1 MEKIREEAQQGSVMP
16 DRDIIRELIAAALE
30 MRKKAYC
37 PYSGYSVG
45 AALLAG
51 NGKVFG
57 GCNIENASFGD
68 TVCAERCAMFKAVY
82 DGKREFTAIAVIG
95 SGESPAFPCGICRQ
109 VMAEFCEKEFLII
122 TANCDRTAVSTD
134 TLAELLPHSFGPK
147 DLL

>member
-57 GCNIENASFGD
+57 GCNIENAAYPD
-68 TVCAERCAMFKAVY
+68 TVCGER
-82 DGKREFTAIAVIG
+82 GSGLSEGQSHRIAIARGLLRPGNILLFDEF
-95 SGESPAFPCGICRQ
+95 SSSLDPETEDRLIKNITELASDKTMIFITHRERI
-109 VMAEFCEKEFLII
+109 AEFC
-122 TANCDRTAVSTD
+122 DR
-134 TLAELLPHSFGPK
+134 ELKL
-147 DLL
+147 

>member
-1 MEKIREEAQQGSVMP
+1 MTAEKKEWLLDLAQEARARS
-16 DRDIIRELIAAALE
+16 
-30 MRKKAYC
+30 YS
-37 PYSGYSVG
+37 PYSNYAVG
-45 AALLAG
+45 AALLCADG
-51 NGKVFG
+51 TVYQ

-109 VMAEFCEKEFLII
+109 VMAEFCEKAFLII

>member
-1 MEKIREEAQQGSVMP
+1 MTAEKKEWLLDLAQEARARS
-16 DRDIIRELIAAALE
+16 
-30 MRKKAYC
+30 YS
-37 PYSGYSVG
+37 PYSNYAVG
-45 AALLAG
+45 AALLCADG
-51 NGKVFG
+51 TVYL

>member
-1 MEKIREEAQQGSVMP
+1 MTAEKKEWLLDLAQEARARS
-16 DRDIIRELIAAALE
+16 
-30 MRKKAYC
+30 YS
-37 PYSGYSVG
+37 PYSNYAVG
-45 AALLAG
+45 AALLCADG
-51 NGKVFG
+51 TVYQ